1 MSNKDNS
8 VKEKLLMTSIS
19 DFFSDENNMNKM
31 LKYVRKG
38 SPIPLRIF
46 DWFVTNYAK
55 KNNIVIKQ
63 KNGVNFNVYIKYK
76 SELSGLRKQ
85 YFDPFC
91 RGERINYVY
100 ETNKDT
106 IKEKYIRT
114 TVGQLNFFRWIIK
127 YKILD
132 YVVQFLIDI
141 QDDIN
146 ENEDKK
152 KAIKINEVED
162 TIKRKPLTPS
172 ISKICNKRYPK
183 GGITFK
189 F

>member
-1 MSNKDNS
+1 MSNK
-8 VKEKLLMTSIS
+8 EQLLINSIS
-19 DFFSDENNMNKM
+19 DFFSKDNNIHKM
-31 LKYVRKG
+31 LKYVQKG

-55 KNNIVIKQ
+55 KNNIVIKLD
-63 KNGVNFNVYIKYK
+63 NGEDFNVYIMYK
-76 SELSGLRKQ
+76 NELSGLRKL

-91 RGERINYVY
+91 RGERITYVY
-100 ETNKDT
+100 ESNVDKN
-106 IKEKYIRT
+106 KEKYIRT

-132 YVVQFLIDI
+132 YIEQYLIDI
-141 QDDIN
+141 QEDIN
-146 ENEDKK
+146 ENEEKK
-152 KAIKINEVED
+152 KAIKNNNAD
-162 TIKRKPLTPS
+162 TIIKRQPLTPS